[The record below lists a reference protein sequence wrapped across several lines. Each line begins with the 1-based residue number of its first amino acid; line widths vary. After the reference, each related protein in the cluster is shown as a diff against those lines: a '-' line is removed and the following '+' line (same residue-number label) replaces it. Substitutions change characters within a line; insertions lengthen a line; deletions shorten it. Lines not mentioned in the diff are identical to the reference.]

1 MKIGSTQKQI
11 VTKYYSMNK
20 LYTLLFASISFS
32 GFAQNTCANALPI
45 TAGLHTITVVDGAE
59 VPALICAANGTG
71 ATAGEWYT
79 YTPTAD
85 YTLTVTTDLPVNTG
99 RDTRFHVYTG
109 FCGAFTCH
117 AGDDDAG
124 SGFLSVASF
133 QVEQGMTY
141 YIAFDNRWDSNGFDF
156 ELTETPPVTPP
167 VPSLTFTPE
176 LIPTMG
182 GSYKLAVADMNG
194 DFLDDI
200 VTVSEGEIQIHYQEA
215 TGGFTPVTIATDLAD
230 FLPTWSIAIA
240 DYDKNGFSDILYG
253 GGSGVTFMRANGTGT
268 AFEEISGAE
277 YVFSQRSNFVDIN
290 NDGHLDAFV
299 CHDVQ
304 PNVFYINDGFGNLSH
319 NQGGM
324 GDHPNGGNYGSIWV
338 DYDNDG
344 DPDLF
349 IAKCRGGQ
357 TTAKI
362 NELHRND
369 GNGVFTDVSV
379 SSNMA
384 DSVQTWSSAWNDY
397 DNDGFMDALVGAS
410 STADGTHKFMRN
422 LGDGTFEDITTGSGW
437 DLNESLNIEHISFDF
452 DNDGYADVMGGGN
465 KIMFNNGDLTFSPTV
480 YAFGVGAVGDLNDDG
495 FLDVQ
500 SGSTIYYND
509 GNDNNWIKVN
519 LQGIQSNSQGIGA
532 RVELYG
538 SWGKQIRDVQSGI
551 GFRHMSTM
559 NVHFGIGEATEIDSV
574 LVKWPSGI
582 IDVIQTP
589 AINESIIMVEGT
601 NQLSLLEEEGKSV
614 ILFPNPTTEVLYA
627 ENLDVLNVKRIYVVS
642 QLGQIVME
650 GATNTTEFDVA
661 HLEEGLYFF
670 IVETTNGQK
679 YGQSFVKK

>member
-1 MKIGSTQKQI
+1 
-11 VTKYYSMNK
+11 MNK
-20 LYTLLFASISFS
+20 FYTLLLAGLSFNAL
-32 GFAQNTCANALPI
+32 AQNTCATALPI
-45 TAGLHTITVVDGAE
+45 TAGLHTISAVDGIE

-85 YTLTVTTDLPVNTG
+85 YTLTVTTDLPVNIG

-109 FCGAFTCH
+109 SCGSFSCH

-133 QVEQGMTY
+133 QVEQGTTY

-167 VPSLTFTPE
+167 VPGLTFTPE
-176 LIPTMG
+176 FMPTIG
-182 GSYKLAVADMNG
+182 GAYKLAVADMNG

-215 TGGFTPVTIATDLAD
+215 TGGFTTVTIATDLAD

-253 GGSGVTFMRANGTGT
+253 GGSGVTFMRANATGT
-268 AFEEISGAE
+268 AFEEVSGAE
-277 YVFSQRSNFVDIN
+277 YVFSQRSNFIDIN

-369 GNGVFTDVSV
+369 GNGVFTDVSIG
-379 SSNMA
+379 SNMA

-397 DNDGFMDALVGAS
+397 DNDGLMDALVGAS

-422 LGDGTFEDITTGSGW
+422 LGDGTFEDITAGSGW
-437 DLNESLNIEHISFDF
+437 DLNESLSIEHISFDF

-465 KIMFNNGDLTFSPTV
+465 KIMFNNGDLTFSPSV
-480 YAFGVGAVGDLNDDG
+480 YPFGVGAVGDLNDDG

-500 SGSTIYYND
+500 SGSTIYFNN

-519 LQGIQSNSQGIGA
+519 LQGIQSNSHGIGA

-538 SWGKQIRDVQSGI
+538 PWGKQIRDVQSGI

-601 NQLSLLEEEGKSV
+601 NQLSLLEEDGKSV

-627 ENLDVLNVKRIYVVS
+627 ENLDVLNMTRIYVVS
-642 QLGQIVME
+642 QLGQVVME
-650 GATNTTEFDVA
+650 GATNTNEFDVA

-670 IVETTNGQK
+670 IVETTDGKK

>member
-1 MKIGSTQKQI
+1 
-11 VTKYYSMNK
+11 MNK
-20 LYTLLFASISFS
+20 FYTLLLAGLSFNAL
-32 GFAQNTCANALPI
+32 AQNTCATALPI
-45 TAGLHTITVVDGAE
+45 TAGLHTISAVDGIE

-85 YTLTVTTDLPVNTG
+85 YTLTVTTDLPVNIG

-109 FCGAFTCH
+109 SCGSFSCH

-133 QVEQGMTY
+133 QVEQGTTY

-167 VPSLTFTPE
+167 VPGLTFTPE
-176 LIPTMG
+176 FMPTIG
-182 GSYKLAVADMNG
+182 GAYKLAVADMNG

-215 TGGFTPVTIATDLAD
+215 TGGFTPVIIATDLAD

-253 GGSGVTFMRANGTGT
+253 GGSGVTFMRANATGT
-268 AFEEISGAE
+268 AFEEVSGAE
-277 YVFSQRSNFVDIN
+277 YVFSQRSNFIDIN

-304 PNVFYINDGFGNLSH
+304 PNVFYINDGLGNLSH

-369 GNGVFTDVSV
+369 GNGVFTDVSIG
-379 SSNMA
+379 SNMA

-397 DNDGFMDALVGAS
+397 DNDGLMDALVGAS

-422 LGDGTFEDITTGSGW
+422 LGDGTFEDFTAGSGW
-437 DLNESLNIEHISFDF
+437 DLNESLSIEHISFDF

-465 KIMFNNGDLTFSPTV
+465 KIMFNNGDLTFSPSV
-480 YAFGVGAVGDLNDDG
+480 YPFGVGAVGDLNDDG

-500 SGSTIYYND
+500 SGSTIYFNN

-519 LQGIQSNSQGIGA
+519 LQGIQSNSDGIGA

-538 SWGKQIRDVQSGI
+538 PWGKQIRDVQSGI

-601 NQLSLLEEEGKSV
+601 NQLSLLEEDGKSV

-627 ENLDVLNVKRIYVVS
+627 ENLDVFNMTRIYVVS
-642 QLGQIVME
+642 QLGQVVME
-650 GATNTTEFDVA
+650 GATNTNEFDVA

-670 IVETTNGQK
+670 IVETTDGKK